1 MDLEEALQKIAD
13 LEAQKAD
20 VSRNFEAFRK
30 LAKDKEWE
38 LTGKL
43 TSTEEEL
50 KKELEKT
57 QKEYAD
63 YQKSIEDSKVAER
76 TGFLDKKVEEMSKGD
91 KKRAEQIRAEYAL
104 LNMPED
110 NTDGI
115 QARLD
120 KANAI
125 LNVSAPTSPAL
136 AGWAGDGASGG
147 STVGSEELSPNVKAL
162 LAFEWIKV

>member
-1 MDLEEALQKIAD
+1 MTEEEMLQKIAE
-13 LEAQKAD
+13 LEAKNAD
-20 VSRNFEAFRK
+20 ISRNFEAFRK
-30 LAKDKEWE
+30 LSKEKESE

-50 KKELEKT
+50 KKELETTKT
-57 QKEYAD
+57 EFDTFK
-63 YQKSIEDSKVAER
+63 KSIDDAKVAER
-76 TGFLDKKVEEMSKGD
+76 TGFLDKKIEEMSKGD
-91 KKRAEQIRAEYAL
+91 KKRAEAIRAEYAL

-125 LNVSAPTSPAL
+125 LNVSAPTSPAM
-136 AGWAGDGASGG
+136 AS
-147 STVGSEELSPNVKAL
+147 
-162 LAFEWIKV
+162 